1 MGGGEIVSATLEARN
16 THHALVKGEGADK
29 RREVCEKMV
38 GAWMKLLKG
47 KEHNSEF
54 EAGFREMFKD
64 IVRYLENKKL
74 AIFSMW
80 MFKGKGQS
88 WGRRRL
94 QGFFSRPT

>member
-1 MGGGEIVSATLEARN
+1 
-16 THHALVKGEGADK
+16 
-29 RREVCEKMV
+29 MV

-47 KEHNSEF
+47 EEHDSEAF

-80 MFKGKGQS
+80 MFLGKGP
-88 WGRRRL
+88 GLGETGRL
-94 QGFFSRPT
+94 QGFFSRPA